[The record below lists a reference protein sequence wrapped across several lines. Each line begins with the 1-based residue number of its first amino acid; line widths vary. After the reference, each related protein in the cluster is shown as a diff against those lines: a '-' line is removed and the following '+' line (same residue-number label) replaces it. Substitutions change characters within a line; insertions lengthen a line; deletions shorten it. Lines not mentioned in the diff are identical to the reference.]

1 MKLLALDMDGTCLNS
16 YSKISPTT
24 MDALYLAR
32 TSGIE
37 IVPTT
42 GRALSCIPHQL
53 RKTGLFRYVIS
64 SNGAV
69 AVDLKE
75 LPCSHALRSSGD
87 NY

>member
-53 RKTGLFRYVIS
+53 RKTRIS
-64 SNGAV
+64 SGKRACS
-69 AVDLKE
+69 AMSSPPTAL
-75 LPCSHALRSSGD
+75 LP
-87 NY
+87 

>member
-53 RKTGLFRYVIS
+53 RKTI
-64 SNGAV
+64 
-69 AVDLKE
+69 
-75 LPCSHALRSSGD
+75 
-87 NY
+87 

>member
-53 RKTGLFRYVIS
+53 RKTRRCCRRS
-64 SNGAV
+64 ERTKDS
-69 AVDLKE
+69 